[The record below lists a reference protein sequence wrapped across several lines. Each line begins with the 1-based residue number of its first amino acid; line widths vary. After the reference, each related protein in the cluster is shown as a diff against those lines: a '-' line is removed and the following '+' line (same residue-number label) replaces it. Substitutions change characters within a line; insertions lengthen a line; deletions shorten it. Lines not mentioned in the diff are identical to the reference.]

1 MNQVFGGVALG
12 LVIHVPNGFICFFL
26 AENFLEKPTAFGVPL
41 GALLLFFWLMRAI
54 QENKSSG
61 QQSTSTRRS
70 VNAGFSPSTESIPL
84 AGEVNDSVVTF
95 SASAMKTAG
104 GRTIFSFTI
113 KLNETGTFF
122 VAAGQL
128 RSGRLCRQHYGV
140 TQVTGSRGETISGTS
155 NSPGFSSGK
164 WAIGAYRTIQDIEL
178 A

>member
-1 MNQVFGGVALG
+1 MVVLSAVSIGIIYFV
-12 LVIHVPNGFICFFL
+12 V

-41 GALLLFFWLMRAI
+41 GALLLFFWAMRAI
-54 QENKSSG
+54 QENKSTG
-61 QQSTSTRRS
+61 QQSTSVRRS
-70 VNAGFSPSTESIPL
+70 VSAGFSPSTELIPL

-104 GRTIFSFTI
+104 GRTTFSFTI
-113 KLNETGTFF
+113 NLKESGTFF

-128 RSGRLCRQHYGV
+128 RNGRLSRQHYGV
-140 TQVTGSRGETISGTS
+140 TQVTGKRGEAISGMV

-164 WAIGAYRTIQDIEL
+164 WAIGAYRTTQDIGL

>member
-1 MNQVFGGVALG
+1 MIVQTEAFVGTAY
-12 LVIHVPNGFICFFL
+12 FIV

-41 GALLLFFWLMRAI
+41 GALLLFFWVMRAI
-54 QENKSSG
+54 QENESSG
-61 QQSTSTRRS
+61 QQSAPIRQSGNT
-70 VNAGFSPSTESIPL
+70 GFSPSTESIPL
-84 AGEVNDSVVTF
+84 VGEVDDSVVTF

-104 GRTIFSFTI
+104 GRTMFSFTI
-113 KLNETGTFF
+113 KLHESGTFF
-122 VAAGQL
+122 IAAGQL

>member
-1 MNQVFGGVALG
+1 MG
-12 LVIHVPNGFICFFL
+12 LVIHVSNGFICFFL

-61 QQSTSTRRS
+61 QQSTSTQRS
-70 VNAGFSPSTESIPL
+70 VNTGFSPSTESIPL

-128 RSGRLCRQHYGV
+128 QSGCLSRQHYGV
-140 TQVTGSRGETISGTS
+140 TQVNGTRGETISGTV

-164 WAIGAYRTIQDIEL
+164 WAIGVYRSIPDITL

>member
-1 MNQVFGGVALG
+1 MVVLSEVSIGIIYFV
-12 LVIHVPNGFICFFL
+12 V

-41 GALLLFFWLMRAI
+41 GALLLFFWAMRAI
-54 QENKSSG
+54 QENKSTG
-61 QQSTSTRRS
+61 QQSTSVRRS
-70 VNAGFSPSTESIPL
+70 VSAGFSPSTELIPL

-104 GRTIFSFTI
+104 GRTTFSFTMNL
-113 KLNETGTFF
+113 KESGTFF

-128 RSGRLCRQHYGV
+128 RNGRLSRQHYGV
-140 TQVTGSRGETISGTS
+140 TQVTGKRGEAISGMV

-164 WAIGAYRTIQDIEL
+164 WAIGAYRTIGNIEL